1 MKKRAT
7 RKPSAA
13 NFLVSPPPTASPNRS
28 PSESPRKQFEFELNL
43 GAFNTVASSSKKRK
57 KNDVESSSARVQDV
71 GSPVNMK
78 SLSTIA
84 DLKEMAS
91 SRLDSIK
98 SQLDRS
104 HSEII
109 KDLEAS
115 HSRLH
120 KRFKIQTQA
129 CQQVADEAEKE
140 YKKISER
147 MTETREAMKASYL
160 EFMAEAQASASR
172 VCKTSI
178 PELSHSFEKALDV
191 LRNRYGISSTAM

>member
-57 KNDVESSSARVQDV
+57 KNGVESSSARIQDV

-91 SRLDSIK
+91 SRLDSLK

-147 MTETREAMKASYL
+147 MTESREAIKASYL

-172 VCKTSI
+172 GMFVF
-178 PELSHSFEKALDV
+178 P
-191 LRNRYGISSTAM
+191 